1 MITIDTDPKV
11 NLIYLGGHIIKLF
24 QNSDTRRFEVSTLY
38 DYVNDSIELSF
49 ELFLYSLDWLFVID
63 IIELDENGDVIYAPK

>member
-11 NLIYLGGHIIKLF
+11 NLIYLGGYIIKLF